1 MPGSGMFFVRN
12 RAALRFHILKMALQA
27 YLSLIF
33 AAFGALAFFAP
44 RNAYVG
50 FRSRASLAGDA
61 VWRRTNRAA
70 GGFAAAS
77 SCVLLILSS
86 RGISMGAFVAAMGVC
101 AALSCAIARRVSLSP
116 SASADTEKVPGKAAP
131 KKSRKGPKRG
141 GGLVFGG
148 PRRTSVFFCAF
159 CVFLIAA
166 SYAWVFR
173 TGEFFPADVFLAS
186 EPDGGAAFL
195 VGRGPY
201 MAAVSYIFWGVM
213 ALCAAVM
220 VFKANFAKVGTSS
233 APSPAVSK
241 SDVMF
246 ACAASAAL
254 AISGGNYAVLAFNTA
269 PGLSADILFSLAAP
283 PAGAAAVWAALFM
296 RDAMLRRNSPGAF

>member
-1 MPGSGMFFVRN
+1 
-12 RAALRFHILKMALQA
+12 MALQA

-50 FRSRASLAGDA
+50 FRSPASLAGDA

-77 SCVLLILSS
+77 SCVLFILSA

-101 AALSCAIARRVSLSP
+101 AALSCAVARRVSLSP
-116 SASADTEKVPGKAAP
+116 SASAGAEKAAGKAAP

-159 CVFLIAA
+159 CGFLIAV
-166 SYAWVFR
+166 SYAWALR

-186 EPDGGAAFL
+186 DPDGGAAFS
-195 VGRGPY
+195 VGRGAY
-201 MAAVSYIFWGVM
+201 MATVSYIFWGVM
-213 ALCAAVM
+213 AMCAAVM
-220 VFKANFAKVGTSS
+220 IFRANFARAGAS
-233 APSPAVSK
+233 AAPPPAVSK

-246 ACAASAAL
+246 ACASSAAL
-254 AISGGNYAVLAFNTA
+254 VISGGNYAVLAFNTA
-269 PGLSADILFSLAAP
+269 PGLSADVLFSLAVP

-296 RDAMLRRNSPGAF
+296 RDAMLRRNSHGA